1 MNEIPQPVDMSRLQ
15 GILGKAKAV
24 MNSVNE
30 GSYTPGNVDSSMITQ
45 DTSGYVS
52 NPQGGQP
59 MGQQTQ
65 TNQPIPQAMS
75 NPARQPQAI
84 SESAINNSKLPQAIK
99 DAMIKNPIVQSNP
112 MMPASFS
119 LEDVSGLVEPKRQTK
134 AVTSQPQKKINENVM
149 SQANDKFTVSE
160 ASLRGIIKDVLVEYL
175 AADYSKNLT
184 EGVIKK
190 TINTLI
196 KEGKIKTKK

>member
-1 MNEIPQPVDMSRLQ
+1 MNEIPQPVDMSKLQ

-52 NPQGGQP
+52 NPHGGQP
-59 MGQQTQ
+59 MNQQVQ
-65 TNQPIPQAMS
+65 TSQPAPQAMG
-75 NPARQPQAI
+75 NPVRQPKEI
-84 SESAINNSKLPQAIK
+84 TESAINNSKLPQAIK

-119 LEDVSGLVEPKRQTK
+119 LEDVSELIEPKKQQP
-134 AVTSQPQKKINENVM
+134 VTTQPQQKISENVM
-149 SQANDKFTVSE
+149 SQTNDKFTVSE

-175 AADYSKNLT
+175 AADYTKNLT

-196 KEGKIKTKK
+196 KEGKIKTKR

>member
-1 MNEIPQPVDMSRLQ
+1 MNTIPQPVDMSKLQ
-15 GILGKAKAV
+15 GILSKAKAV

-30 GSYTPGNVDSSMITQ
+30 GSYTSGNVDSSMITQ
-45 DTSGYVS
+45 DTSGYVDK
-52 NPQGGQP
+52 PQAT
-59 MGQQTQ
+59 QQTQ
-65 TNQPIPQAMS
+65 TGQPTPQTMG
-75 NPARQPQAI
+75 NPVRQPQSI

-112 MMPASFS
+112 MMSSSFS
-119 LEDVSGLVEPKRQTK
+119 LQDVSELVEPKK
-134 AVTSQPQKKINENVM
+134 QPQVRKPQPQQIMNENVI
-149 SQANDKFTVSE
+149 SQTNDKFTVSE

>member
-1 MNEIPQPVDMSRLQ
+1 MNEIPQPVDMSKLQ

-30 GSYTPGNVDSSMITQ
+30 GSYTQGNVDSSMVTQ

-52 NPQGGQP
+52 NPNGGQS
-59 MGQQTQ
+59 MNQQTQ
-65 TNQPIPQAMS
+65 TSQPAPQAMV
-75 NPARQPQAI
+75 NPVRQPKAI

-119 LEDVSGLVEPKRQTK
+119 LEDVSELVEPKKQQPAT
-134 AVTSQPQKKINENVM
+134 TQPQQKISENVI
-149 SQANDKFTVSE
+149 SQTNDKFTVSE

>member
-52 NPQGGQP
+52 NPQGSQP
-59 MGQQTQ
+59 MTQQTQ
-65 TNQPIPQAMS
+65 TNQPTPQAIS

-134 AVTSQPQKKINENVM
+134 AVTPQPQKKINENVM

>member
-30 GSYTPGNVDSSMITQ
+30 GSYTSGNVDSSIITQ

-52 NPQGGQP
+52 NPQGGQTMP
-59 MGQQTQ
+59 QQTQ
-65 TNQPIPQAMS
+65 ASQPPSQAVS
-75 NPARQPQAI
+75 NPVRQPQAI

-119 LEDVSGLVEPKRQTK
+119 LEDVSELVKPKQQQP
-134 AVTSQPQKKINENVM
+134 VTTQPQQKINENVM
-149 SQANDKFTVSE
+149 SQTNDKFTVSE

>member
-1 MNEIPQPVDMSRLQ
+1 MNEIPQPVDMSKLQ

-30 GSYTPGNVDSSMITQ
+30 GSYTQGNVDSSMVTQ
-45 DTSGYVS
+45 DTSGYVT
-52 NPQGGQP
+52 NPNGGQL
-59 MGQQTQ
+59 MNQQAQ
-65 TNQPIPQAMS
+65 TNQPAPQAMV
-75 NPARQPQAI
+75 NPVRQPKAI

-119 LEDVSGLVEPKRQTK
+119 LEDVSELVEPKKQQPAT
-134 AVTSQPQKKINENVM
+134 TQPQQKISENVI
-149 SQANDKFTVSE
+149 SQTNDKFTVSE

>member
-59 MGQQTQ
+59 MAQQTQ
-65 TNQPIPQAMS
+65 TNQPTPQAIN
-75 NPARQPQAI
+75 NPARPPQAI

-112 MMPASFS
+112 MMPTSFS

-134 AVTSQPQKKINENVM
+134 AVTSQPQQKINENVI
-149 SQANDKFTVSE
+149 SQGNDNFTVSE